1 MLTHIREM
9 AAEVHSV
16 GSPGI
21 HRTQKYLK
29 NQLEEMG
36 YDYTVDSYNLSIEEV
51 QELLMVW
58 RSYYGE
64 PYLSSEEEI
73 RELAGLGEHDLWS

>member
-36 YDYTVDSYNLSIEEV
+36 YAYTVDSYNLSIEEV
-51 QELLMVW
+51 QELLMV
-58 RSYYGE
+58 
-64 PYLSSEEEI
+64 
-73 RELAGLGEHDLWS
+73 